1 MNYKSSHRSTGA
13 FVKSNT
19 LSIINMNLHI
29 NEQEIYRI
37 ILTIFNGF
45 KGAKFW
51 IKMPLNPSP

>member
-1 MNYKSSHRSTGA
+1 MLGA